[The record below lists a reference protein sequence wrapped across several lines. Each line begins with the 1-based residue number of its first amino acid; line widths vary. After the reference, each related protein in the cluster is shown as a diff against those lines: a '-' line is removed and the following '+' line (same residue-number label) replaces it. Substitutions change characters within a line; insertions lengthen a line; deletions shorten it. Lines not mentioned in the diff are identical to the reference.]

1 MSYFES
7 NLITLFSTNQ
17 LSRNAHLLKNS
28 MYAKYF
34 GLKEA
39 PFSIAPNPRYLY
51 MSPQH
56 KEALA
61 HLLYGI
67 VGDGGFVLLTGEVG
81 TGKTT
86 VSRCLLEQLTDQTDV
101 AYILNPMLKATELL
115 AAICDELGISYPKES
130 QTLHTLS
137 QHLYRFLIEN
147 HTQGRNTVLI
157 IDEAQNLTDKSL
169 ELVRLL
175 TNLET
180 NTKKLLKIIFVG
192 QPELNERLSQQKF
205 RQLSQRIT
213 ARFHMNS
220 LTLQDTETYIQHRL
234 KVAGLPAGQ
243 SIFPKNI
250 IKGVHKKTTGIP
262 RLINVLCDRILLGV
276 YSQNL
281 QQINE
286 DILQKSCLEVFGK
299 DQSTPTMN
307 IGSLSFEL
315 PSSNQ
320 ALNRFWGKFKP
331 WHKGFATGCLIALL
345 TGLSSWHITKQNAL
359 SHVSP
364 SSIALTNS
372 NTAQTPN
379 QPLQLNENVEP
390 SNNLSPHPAVPISEQ
405 TLLTTITGDYSSNAL
420 EDISQKPTQ
429 LELSAKIPDST
440 TPVESPNTAGDHMTL
455 NHIPMNSK
463 FFTRNL
469 ALDNLLGRL
478 PNFSISTGKVSR
490 PCTYIHSKKWQCV
503 QRANRLISDLRQF
516 NRPAVLSITEP
527 AGGGAHVVLLG
538 LTSTEA
544 VLAAKDSSYSRV
556 TVQSLQ
562 QVWDGGATLMWEPPA
577 SYQGSIK
584 KGDIS
589 PLVEWLNAQFAMMDG
604 KSVIM
609 AGTLFDSNLSERVK
623 RFQREQGLRNDGIVG
638 LTTLLRI
645 NEKMNET
652 LTLGNGNE
660 IVSAGKF

>member
-1 MSYFES
+1 
-7 NLITLFSTNQ
+7 
-17 LSRNAHLLKNS
+17 

-86 VSRCLLEQLTDQTDV
+86 VSRCLLEQLTEQTDV

-115 AAICDELGISYPKES
+115 AAICDELGIHYEKKA

-243 SIFPKNI
+243 SIFPKHI
-250 IKGVHKKTTGIP
+250 IKSIHKKTNGIP

-281 QQINE
+281 QQIN
-286 DILQKSCLEVFGK
+286 DDVLQKSCLEVFGEYEK
-299 DQSTPTMN
+299 PAALN
-307 IGSLSFEL
+307 VGVLSFEL
-315 PSSNQ
+315 P
-320 ALNRFWGKFKP
+320 KFLSKLPSTAFGNNLKP
-331 WHKGFATGCLIALL
+331 WHKGFATGCIIAILVGI
-345 TGLSSWHITKQNAL
+345 TSWKLGQNKNEQPQEQQVVT
-359 SHVSP
+359 SNSVSQFANLP
-364 SSIALTNS
+364 QVTVSNPRAQTQPTDTLVLPQSIPAPEPQMELGPGNQSPLQTINPGTSQIS
-372 NTAQTPN
+372 NTSVTQADIQILESIPF
-379 QPLQLNENVEP
+379 
-390 SNNLSPHPAVPISEQ
+390 
-405 TLLTTITGDYSSNAL
+405 NA
-420 EDISQKPTQ
+420 
-429 LELSAKIPDST
+429 
-440 TPVESPNTAGDHMTL
+440 
-455 NHIPMNSK
+455 K

-469 ALDNLLGRL
+469 ALGDLLGRL
-478 PNFSISTGKVSR
+478 PNFSIASNKVSK
-490 PCTYIHSKKWQCV
+490 PCSYIVAKKWQCV

-516 NRPAVLSITEP
+516 NRPSVLTIKGQ
-527 AGGGAHVVLLG
+527 AGSSSHVLLLG
-538 LTSTEA
+538 LTNSEA
-544 VLAAKDSSYSRV
+544 ILAVKDDPYSRV
-556 TVQSLQ
+556 TINIDALQ
-562 QVWDGGATLMWEPPA
+562 QVWDGNVTLMWQPPE
-577 SYQGSIK
+577 SYEGSIK

-589 PLVEWLNAQFAMMDG
+589 PLVEWLNVQFAMLDG

-609 AGTLFDSNLSERVK
+609 AGTLFDSSLSERVK

-652 LTLGNGNE
+652 LILENSNNIAAAGNY
-660 IVSAGKF
+660 